1 MRRQRSRQQRK
12 RPYLLLCCLLAA
24 VFIGHDALMTVA
36 IAAPPSDSHTSTYE
50 AYEYEV
56 QDRRR
61 LPPELEPRSAP
72 PVLDSPGARHP
83 KDCDMG
89 WGAFIHRDAEIECLD
104 QFLVERV
111 NIMHGEPLAGHRAAT
126 SVATAAPEWPAGTR
140 RALLQVYRI

>member
-1 MRRQRSRQQRK
+1 MRRLRSRQQRK
-12 RPYLLLCCLLAA
+12 RPYLLLCFLLAA

-36 IAAPPSDSHTSTYE
+36 IAAAPGDRHPSTDETH
-50 AYEYEV
+50 EYEV
-56 QDRRR
+56 HDSRR
-61 LPPELEPRSAP
+61 LAPELQPRSAP

-89 WGAFIHRDAEIECLD
+89 RRAFVHRDAEIEYLD
-104 QFLVERV
+104 QFLFERA

-126 SVATAAPEWPAGTR
+126 SVATAAPRWPAGTR